1 MACVDWRH
9 LEAFH
14 GRAHKLAVCGPWYEQ
29 VVWATSEDP
38 MKREEFT
45 EQELR
50 QSGYLTERFTEQT
63 WLNPAI
69 QHLQRVGDSCTL
81 IGSIIKYTFSPIVL
95 LLFPLCDVPPAGL
108 GNLSKG
114 SERATVEPSQHSQQ
128 GMFCIPY
135 QTASFCAG
143 RLGRKQGECDGA
155 RL

>member
-14 GRAHKLAVCGPWYEQ
+14 GRVHKVAVCGPWYEQ

-81 IGSIIKYTFSPIVL
+81 IGSIIKYTFSPIAL
-95 LLFPLCDVPPAGL
+95 SLFP
-108 GNLSKG
+108 
-114 SERATVEPSQHSQQ
+114 
-128 GMFCIPY
+128 
-135 QTASFCAG
+135 SFCAPETRKAPKVGAFAGGVLLADDRG
-143 RLGRKQGECDGA
+143 RAAVAAVERA
-155 RL
+155 